1 MATISHHV
9 RTFCKASEGEP
20 VVQIPNSDLQLA
32 VDAPNGCPPPHDSQL
47 QKGHVLTMKV
57 S

>member
-1 MATISHHV
+1 MATISHHF

-32 VDAPNGCPPPHDSQL
+32 VDAPNGCAQRMI